1 MASMSDFGI
10 DRLTPEERVVLAMEI
25 WESLGETRPRGRLT
39 ADQRAELARRDAEL
53 NARPEIALT
62 WQQIRDSVEKRS

>member
-1 MASMSDFGI
+1 MSDFGI

-39 ADQRAELARRDAEL
+39 ADHRAELARRDAEL